1 MQLMF
6 SLFGLNMIKALKIA
20 GNALAIARAV
30 SDYFAGLNHVNPSKL
45 NINTL
50 FIGACLHEHSEIWRL
65 SNLSNLEFSRKK
77 S

>member
-45 NINTL
+45 NINML
-50 FIGACLHEHSEIWRL
+50 FKLLVQQSTGLYFPASPTQLTVS
-65 SNLSNLEFSRKK
+65 
-77 S
+77 